1 MKIYAISGLGAD
13 ERVFQFLDLPMEL
26 VCIKWAPWNGHNL
39 QSYAKLLCE
48 QIDTSE
54 RFVLMGVSFG
64 GIVAVE
70 MNQFCAPEK
79 TILISSAET
88 WKDLPS
94 WYFLLSSI
102 HLIRFLPP
110 ALFNLPRPLAN
121 FLFGAKNKVLLDQ
134 ILNDTDLDFVKW
146 SMGQIRIWRSDSRL
160 DKCVRIHGSADRVI
174 PLKLGSRIRVIP
186 GGHHFMILD
195 EVANVQSSIIS
206 EVASLNA

>member
-1 MKIYAISGLGAD
+1 M
-13 ERVFQFLDLPMEL
+13 
-26 VCIKWAPWNGHNL
+26 
-39 QSYAKLLCE
+39 
-48 QIDTSE
+48 
-54 RFVLMGVSFG
+54 
-64 GIVAVE
+64 AVE

-186 GGHHFMILD
+186 GGHHFMIVD
-195 EVANVQSSIIS
+195 EVANAQSSIIS